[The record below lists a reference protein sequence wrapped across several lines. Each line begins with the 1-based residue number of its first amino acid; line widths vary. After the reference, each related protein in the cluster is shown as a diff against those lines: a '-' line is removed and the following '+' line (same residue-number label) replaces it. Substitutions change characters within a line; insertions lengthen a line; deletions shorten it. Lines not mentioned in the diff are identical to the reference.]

1 MIYFVLFGIIVL
13 IFLIEASLY
22 YLHNGNAIEMVAWN
36 SCIIVVLV
44 VASLVESGV
53 LK

>member
-1 MIYFVLFGIIVL
+1 MIYFALFGIIVL

-22 YLHNGNAIEMVAWN
+22 YLHNDNAIEIVAWN
-36 SCIIVVLV
+36 VFIIVVLV
-44 VASLVESGV
+44 VARLIERGV

>member
-1 MIYFVLFGIIVL
+1 MIYFALFGIIVL

-22 YLHNGNAIEMVAWN
+22 YLHKDNAIEMAMWN
-36 SCIIVVLV
+36 FFIIVVLV
-44 VASLVESGV
+44 VVRLIERWV